1 MKLILAAPLLL
12 VALPAAAQTAPAPST
27 APATAPAPAAGKLS
41 TYMPLEQLMANPA
54 GRAAVLK
61 AFPGLDE
68 NPMYET
74 LKSKSLREI
83 APMAGGTIPE
93 SKLNEI
99 DADLAAAK

>member
-12 VALPAAAQTAPAPST
+12 AAMPAAAQTAPAPAT
-27 APATAPAPAAGKLS
+27 TPAPAPAPAAKLS
-41 TYMPLEQLMANPA
+41 THLPLEQLMANPA

-74 LKSKSLREI
+74 LKGKSLREI
-83 APMAGGTIPE
+83 SPMAGGTIPE
-93 SKLNEI
+93 SKLDEI
-99 DADLAAAK
+99 DAELAAAK